1 MIEATDVI
9 AVQGETESGH
19 EFGYIRAG
27 SGGFFFTWKY
37 DADRRQFQQVRQ
49 VLSTIEPD
57 ETDPPTGRGGLLRQA
72 ERALKSYINQNGL
85 RRTPA
90 SAR

>member
-1 MIEATDVI
+1 MIESTDVI

-27 SGGFFFTWKY
+27 TGGFFFTW
-37 DADRRQFQQVRQ
+37 R
-49 VLSTIEPD
+49 STIAATVSSIEAD
-57 ETDPPTGRGGLLRQA
+57 ETDPPTGRGKLHEQA
-72 ERALKSYINQNGL
+72 ERALRSWIETNGS
-85 RRTPA
+85 RRVPA